1 MRKHRLFLAGLCLA
15 LLGILVIPAIGQDV
29 GPGEGAPVIKPNFGG
44 DIATLNPILAQDGPS
59 NDIINLIY
67 PKFLEVSVDT
77 ALITPGAAGSL
88 VTDWEISDDGLVYTF
103 KLRDDWFWTDGTQV
117 TSADIQYVWDAIQ
130 DNELQYNGNLQ
141 DLKDKVVS
149 VESPDP
155 QTVVI
160 TFRVAAC
167 NAVDTAANIIP
178 VPSHVFREL
187 YGDNYA
193 AMNESDANLN
203 PTVSAGRFSFL
214 NFRPGEQ
221 VTLVANQGYPDPVG
235 GAVYP
240 EGFIDRVV
248 TDQTVQVEQFLA
260 GELTY
265 MPVPQG
271 RQAELQERVDAGEFQ
286 GYATERFNIRFVG
299 LNTADPNNPQPG
311 LDEDGNPI
319 DQGLHPLFGDV
330 RVRQALNYGVDFD
343 ALNEGV
349 YFGTGVPTPTHS
361 GAANWVDISGIEPYP
376 FDQEK
381 ARALLEEAGWVDTDG
396 DGIRECRGCLY
407 AQEVDPNFEGEPLAF
422 ELLTNAGNVSQEAL
436 GNVLVDLWG
445 EIGFDVS
452 FAPIDFNVLVDTFT
466 GQQFDAVMIFWG
478 FGFPEDPDG
487 IRVTF
492 GPENDLPGSGFNAVS
507 YNNPRLNELLDTALT
522 LPGCDRAEREVLYQE
537 AYQLLRDEV
546 PWLWLGGG
554 TGLVVAQPNVQNFER
569 RETHSLPNLWNVENW
584 IIVP

>member
-1 MRKHRLFLAGLCLA
+1 
-15 LLGILVIPAIGQDV
+15 
-29 GPGEGAPVIKPNFGG
+29 
-44 DIATLNPILAQDGPS
+44 
-59 NDIINLIY
+59 
-67 PKFLEVSVDT
+67 
-77 ALITPGAAGSL
+77 
-88 VTDWEISDDGLVYTF
+88 
-103 KLRDDWFWTDGTQV
+103 
-117 TSADIQYVWDAIQ
+117 
-130 DNELQYNGNLQ
+130 
-141 DLKDKVVS
+141 
-149 VESPDP
+149 
-155 QTVVI
+155 
-160 TFRVAAC
+160 
-167 NAVDTAANIIP
+167 
-178 VPSHVFREL
+178 
-187 YGDNYA
+187 
-193 AMNESDANLN
+193 
-203 PTVSAGRFSFL
+203 
-214 NFRPGEQ
+214 
-221 VTLVANQGYPDPVG
+221 
-235 GAVYP
+235 
-240 EGFIDRVV
+240 
-248 TDQTVQVEQFLA
+248 
-260 GELTY
+260 
-265 MPVPQG
+265 
-271 RQAELQERVDAGEFQ
+271 
-286 GYATERFNIRFVG
+286 FNIRFVG

-537 AYQLLRDEV
+537 
-546 PWLWLGGG
+546 
-554 TGLVVAQPNVQNFER
+554 
-569 RETHSLPNLWNVENW
+569 
-584 IIVP
+584 